1 MFPHLIGNPESA
13 NSIIRNAFTHFLPDH
28 KPHNSPDRHRT
39 IYKHVLEGM
48 VKKGHSPYLS
58 QFAVKKLAKFAEVCP
73 KRIINWFVS
82 GRHELK
88 NRIRFGFRPLGLRA
102 KRSETDSVVIK
113 LLDEGVRLYG
123 SDVEKLYRFG
133 IPDEEKITRSGEE
146 VAPFMKVLVYVYHKL
161 TSIDKN
167 AMIGRSEAMLLSKTL
182 DLSGPEKVEETYM
195 FGAKQNG
202 GWLLLKPATF
212 VFGMIEKH
220 SNPKANLQQW
230 PTTTA
235 TSTTPSN
242 FDARLCERCSKPKR
256 KRNHWSVEPKRQRWS
271 ETKMVAAATIINKY
285 NEKFEV
291 NKLLMKRSTDNGF
304 IDERHFLRV
313 MAKNEIKTTCS
324 RK

>member
-1 MFPHLIGNPESA
+1 MGWRKLGQSKCVFSTLMLFKTKIFTHVFKMKINYFPCVFHSKSSPPEVPNSKKLLMVQAMFPHLIGNPESA

-113 LLDEGVRLYG
+113 LLDEGVRLYE

-182 DLSGPEKVEETYM
+182 DLSGPEKVTEGE
-195 FGAKQNG
+195 ND
-202 GWLLLKPATF
+202 F
-212 VFGMIEKH
+212 VAF
-220 SNPKANLQQW
+220 L
-230 PTTTA
+230 
-235 TSTTPSN
+235 N
-242 FDARLCERCSKPKR
+242 FQK
-256 KRNHWSVEPKRQRWS
+256 
-271 ETKMVAAATIINKY
+271 
-285 NEKFEV
+285 
-291 NKLLMKRSTDNGF
+291 
-304 IDERHFLRV
+304 
-313 MAKNEIKTTCS
+313 
-324 RK
+324 

>member
-1 MFPHLIGNPESA
+1 MVQAMFPHLIGNPESA

-113 LLDEGVRLYG
+113 LLDEGVRLYE

-182 DLSGPEKVEETYM
+182 DLSGPEKVTEGE
-195 FGAKQNG
+195 ND
-202 GWLLLKPATF
+202 F
-212 VFGMIEKH
+212 VAF
-220 SNPKANLQQW
+220 L
-230 PTTTA
+230 
-235 TSTTPSN
+235 N
-242 FDARLCERCSKPKR
+242 FQK
-256 KRNHWSVEPKRQRWS
+256 
-271 ETKMVAAATIINKY
+271 
-285 NEKFEV
+285 
-291 NKLLMKRSTDNGF
+291 
-304 IDERHFLRV
+304 
-313 MAKNEIKTTCS
+313 
-324 RK
+324 